1 MNNLIWSCFFILFSQ
16 SVSAAPTKEMN
27 TAFNA
32 LVDLIP
38 YMNSSAE
45 FSEKKNEALILEK
58 LQILQTSFKKA
69 KHENLLKQDVFAPS
83 YKLINEYFEGS
94 VSAFK
99 KGKKDYTQWR
109 LREISSLCIDCHT
122 RMPTSHTP
130 SFKSEHYTIETTKLT
145 NKYDIGLAQLIVRR
159 YIDSRK
165 NFIQEI
171 DSRMKASKEDKI
183 TDVFKQV
190 LLIDLKVLQDPQNA
204 KSFLASYI
212 SKKNNLPTAT
222 KKVLSDWKKGI
233 DDLIQK
239 KILLTGIAD
248 EAHMTSFI
256 NKELIPLEKKGAYDN
271 VHDIHLLASSGV
283 LSHFL
288 FENPQSK
295 LAPEISFWI
304 GWIEKRLKREN
315 FFSSGDLFLKQCI
328 QRYPSHP
335 MAKKCL
341 KEYEESVEFDF
352 TGSSGSHI
360 PAEVLQELEQ
370 LRKLI
375 NKT

>member
-1 MNNLIWSCFFILFSQ
+1 MNNLIWSCVFILFSQ
-16 SVSAAPTKEMN
+16 SVSAVPTKEMN

-38 YMNSSAE
+38 YMNSSSE
-45 FSEKKNEALILEK
+45 FREKKNEILILEK
-58 LQILQTSFKKA
+58 LQVLQTSFKKA
-69 KHENLLKQDVFAPS
+69 KHENILKQDVFAPS

-94 VSAFK
+94 ITAFK
-99 KGKKDYTQWR
+99 KGRKDYTQWR
-109 LREISSLCIDCHT
+109 LREFSSLCIDCHT

-204 KSFLASYI
+204 KSFLASYL
-212 SKKNNLPTAT
+212 SKKEVSAT
-222 KKVLSDWKKGI
+222 TKRVLTDWQKGI
-233 DDLIQK
+233 DQLIQNK
-239 KILLTGIAD
+239 TLLTGIAD
-248 EAHMTSFI
+248 EAQLKNFI
-256 NKELIPLEKKGAYDN
+256 NKELIPLEKGGAYDN
-271 VHDIHLLASSGV
+271 VHDIHLLTSSGV

-370 LRKLI
+370 LKKLI
-375 NKT
+375 IKT